1 MFWMDKDAHIVNGDC
16 YWLINENPKFSDDI
30 LWLVLAIANSTFI
43 ESFYDIKFQNK
54 LYSNRRRYITQYVE
68 KFPLLDPSCEI
79 SKKLISL
86 SRSCYKE
93 QNHQASIKIEEEI
106 NKLIWQGFGVTQPMD

>member
-1 MFWMDKDAHIVNGDC
+1 M
-16 YWLINENPKFSDDI
+16 INENPKFSDDI

-86 SRSCYKE
+86 SKSCYKE
-93 QNHQASIKIEEEI
+93 QDHQVSIEIEEKI
-106 NKLIWQGFGVTQPMD
+106 DKLVWQGFGVTQPMD